1 MSANEKSTEV
11 FVSYWYEHVSPTFCC
26 VSSWMLK
33 LGGGSWQKTVYRVVW
48 RRIKCVGGNISK
60 GQESGYEG
68 GVPGEGYK
76 LRIEILEKVLEID
89 FIKFP
94 INFKWNSKKSV
105 DPDPLKKL
113 FKFFMYKYPAG
124 F

>member
-1 MSANEKSTEV
+1 MGEV
-11 FVSYWYEHVSPTFCC
+11 GKKLFVSSGLTQD
-26 VSSWMLK
+26 K
-33 LGGGSWQKTVYRVVW
+33 
-48 RRIKCVGGNISK
+48 VGKHFRGP
-60 GQESGYEG
+60 GEGYEG

-76 LRIEILEKVLEID
+76 LRIEILEKVIEID

-113 FKFFMYKYPAG
+113 FKFFMYKYHAG
-124 F
+124 FYV